1 MFMKTT
7 MPKPGGE
14 TMISGFHQPYGERV
28 CAFSTASVICRQQ
41 PLTIKPREISR
52 KKRLT
57 RVGLEPTTSGLR
69 GLLFCFLILFIS
81 IIYDVEKNCVCHIC
95 AMARINLG

>member
-28 CAFSTASVICRQQ
+28 CAFSTASV
-41 PLTIKPREISR
+41 K
-52 KKRLT
+52 
-57 RVGLEPTTSGLR
+57 GL
-69 GLLFCFLILFIS
+69 
-81 IIYDVEKNCVCHIC
+81 
-95 AMARINLG
+95 